1 MKTGDLV
8 SMNNYCGGSPG
19 AIRCD
24 VAIVLDVWLSHHEQV
39 QVDSQTYRDKDV
51 YECSLVCK
59 CGTFQ
64 EYADE
69 LGMVNESR

>member
-1 MKTGDLV
+1 MKPGDLV

-24 VAIVLDVWLSHHEQV
+24 VAIVLDIWLSHHEQV

-51 YECSLVCK
+51 YECSLACK
-59 CGTFQ
+59 CGIFE
-64 EYADE
+64 EYTDN
-69 LGMVNESR
+69 LGMIHESR